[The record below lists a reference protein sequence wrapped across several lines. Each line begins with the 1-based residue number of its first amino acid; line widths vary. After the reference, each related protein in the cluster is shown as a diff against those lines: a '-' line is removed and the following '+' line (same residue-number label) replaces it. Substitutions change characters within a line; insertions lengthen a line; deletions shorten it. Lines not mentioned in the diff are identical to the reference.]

1 MPGIACRGYGPSL
14 PGILTPASSQ
24 CVILVAGARV
34 SRIGVAG
41 QYRAHRL
48 RGSVPAMAVMVDD
61 GGDQSCL
68 EVEHVARDADR
79 GHFR

>member
-1 MPGIACRGYGPSL
+1 
-14 PGILTPASSQ
+14 
-24 CVILVAGARV
+24 
-34 SRIGVAG
+34 
-41 QYRAHRL
+41 
-48 RGSVPAMAVMVDD
+48 MAVMADD